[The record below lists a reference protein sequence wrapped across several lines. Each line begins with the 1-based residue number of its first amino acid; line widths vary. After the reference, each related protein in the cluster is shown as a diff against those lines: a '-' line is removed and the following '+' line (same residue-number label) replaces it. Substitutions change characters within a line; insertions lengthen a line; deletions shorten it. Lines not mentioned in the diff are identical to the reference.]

1 MNTIEIP
8 LFPLRTVL
16 FPGADLPL
24 RIFEDRYRTM
34 TRELL
39 VSHGQF
45 GVLLIREGKEV
56 GGSALPHSVGTTAS
70 IEECREIEGGRFV
83 MNARGVRRFT
93 TDIDVV
99 VRGDAIVIER
109 LVDVLAEHSI
119 APRIQ
124 EAVSFARANLV
135 LLMRHTPTGVD
146 LDVSLAWSAFEHAA
160 LVNSSTEAFGRA
172 HAPMASAED
181 LVVLKAIAGR
191 PRDAADVESLSTMF
205 DALIARVRD

>member
-1 MNTIEIP
+1 MADGLPRVIP
-8 LFPLRTVL
+8 SANAPRRRCAADGRASSDVPKKLQGSEHDLEDAL
-16 FPGADLPL
+16 AALGAGLNQSGASWMV
-24 RIFEDRYRTM
+24 I
-34 TRELL
+34 
-39 VSHGQF
+39 
-45 GVLLIREGKEV
+45 
-56 GGSALPHSVGTTAS
+56 GGIA
-70 IEECREIEGGRFV
+70 II
-83 MNARGVRRFT
+83 ARGVRRFT